1 MNKIPIDVIR
11 EHILPY
17 TYEPQSKEL
26 CNDIKSFNKCKHYL
40 KKLYYER
47 WKNDFYYEKDADINW
62 LENDLVSFFNDHRAT
77 MLGYTDNCIAKY
89 SRIFGLKNSNRKS
102 VSNYINKH
110 TGYGSKVLDSI
121 NIQIGILT
129 PKEREEFILFSK
141 SLDIEFIDQPYV
153 A

>member
-1 MNKIPIDVIR
+1 
-11 EHILPY
+11 
-17 TYEPQSKEL
+17 
-26 CNDIKSFNKCKHYL
+26 
-40 KKLYYER
+40 
-47 WKNDFYYEKDADINW
+47 
-62 LENDLVSFFNDHRAT
+62 

-129 PKEREEFILFSK
+129 PKEREEFISFSK